1 MTLMDGLND
10 SQKQIAQ
17 LAALG
22 LNNKAI
28 AAQVYLSVKTVK
40 NHLTVI
46 YRAYQVRDRIEL
58 MLKLAGEKA
67 S

>member
-1 MTLMDGLND
+1 MTPMDGLND